1 MEFRMSRKMVFPIMA
16 ALIGA
21 ASLVTACN
29 TVEGVGEDVTAA
41 GQAVDQ
47 AAEETHDGNPNTP

>member
-1 MEFRMSRKMVFPIMA
+1 MSKITYPLFAIA
-16 ALIGA
+16 ALLGSV
-21 ASLVTACN
+21 SLSACN

-47 AAEETHDGNPNTP
+47 VAEETNDGDPNTP